1 MADRRRRPHSEA
13 ESDEESTE
21 TGSTQSPRK
30 PRQSECESEG
40 ETKEADLEVSDYE
53 SANEDNGEEEEEDEE
68 EEEESE
74 EEEDDDE
81 EEEGEEYEEED
92 VIIEDYDEVGE
103 ERQSGD
109 GEEQPDKSKLDD
121 DEDRKNPA
129 FIPRQGA
136 FYEHDLR
143 LGEDGQEG
151 LEEDKRPTGPRKKLW
166 QDEGRWNHDKYADY
180 MQAPKSREE
189 LITMYGYDIRL
200 ADKPPDAPPRRG
212 GGGGPRRPRMD
223 EKPKISDFIQESSRD
238 DRIDTSEANLK
249 NTVNRMRK
257 DVLHQVVHMKNN
269 NNEKHQPPKYDEWN
283 SRYEENQSYRYRSRG
298 DSNKDS
304 GRGYGRNSD
313 SGRGYNRNRD
323 SNRGY
328 EKESYQ
334 DSNRGYDRPPRRD
347 YDNRGYDRPPR
358 REYDNRGQ
366 RYDDNRDYRG
376 DRGNYEYQRGGRYNG
391 RGYRNDPP
399 RREFTYSRGQRGG
412 RSRPDRGRGIAPR
425 RNFEQERKIPP
436 RFLKKKEQRLQQQLQ
451 NNYNTGEYVDHEQMQ
466 NYYND
471 NVVEGYQL
479 VEGDI
484 EGQHVVIQT
493 ETYTPAGGQEDVQQP
508 QEEKAEEKNE
518 NVIVQSSTS
527 ERKSYS
533 KDRRARTVGKTRV
546 QDSALN
552 AVQEGMVNLQLQ
564 DSQKSSKAGEVQD
577 RGEQKSKRSSQGQA
591 DNYQV
596 SSKQDGGRSK
606 RYSSQR
612 QRNPEQASPDTA
624 QFFPPEVPK
633 GFQKQ
638 EVVGPPFQQPILR
651 PPINY
656 PIPVSTNALPN
667 GPPQRLFRPPPVSM
681 TGPVPILPT
690 QFINTG
696 VIYGAPP
703 GPGPYPVAPIQGF
716 PSPPPVSTA
725 PPPPITG
732 VSSPVSRNH
741 VLRMVSYSGSPPP
754 VSSAPTPPKT
764 GVSSP
769 VTPPPPI
776 PGVSSPNQ
784 LQEVYRH
791 GTTYYAPE
799 LQYPQIKTFS
809 PVKRTKSAIPI
820 VNPEE
825 VTGNVYVEG
834 VEGERDVAEDQFQV
848 DNRDAMLQE
857 TIDREFGFEDQTE
870 APSLYEGKSV
880 TEPVSDGTLF
890 TETDGQTSETIE
902 HTDSDLD
909 SLSSRLTTDISNY
922 TIAFSTEQEV
932 IDKEDDERNSPVME
946 VKNSLSVV
954 ESVPIVKQ
962 EDSLPVDRISP
973 AIEKGDIQGDERNS
987 PVLEVK
993 NSLAVVESSPVVEQA
1008 DSLTDD
1014 NISPALEDKNS
1025 LSVVESSTVVKQDDS
1040 LSVDRTSPAIE
1051 EKNVESSPVMEEKNS
1066 VLADKSS
1073 PVPEDTKDTSQ
1084 EAADASSSPEVSV
1097 T

>member
-40 ETKEADLEVSDYE
+40 ETKEADLDVSDYE
-53 SANEDNGEEEEEDEE
+53 SANEDNGEEEEEEDDE

-81 EEEGEEYEEED
+81 EEEGEEYEDED

-238 DRIDTSEANLK
+238 DSYLVERKNDYNRNRDRYFRGKSEEYRQQDEERGPPPSRSYENQ
-249 NTVNRMRK
+249 NTG
-257 DVLHQVVHMKNN
+257 N

-328 EKESYQ
+328 ERESYQ
-334 DSNRGYDRPPRRD
+334 DSNRGYDRPPRRE

-366 RYDDNRDYRG
+366 RYDNRDNRDYRS

-412 RSRPDRGRGIAPR
+412 RSRPDRGRGVAPR

-451 NNYNTGEYVDHEQMQ
+451 NNYNTGEYIDHEQ

-493 ETYTPAGGQEDVQQP
+493 ETYTPAGGQEDVQQQP

-564 DSQKSSKAGEVQD
+564 ESQKSSKAGEAQD
-577 RGEQKSKRSSQGQA
+577 RGEQKSKRSSQGPA
-591 DNYQV
+591 DNYQA

-624 QFFPPEVPK
+624 QFFPSEVPK

-681 TGPVPILPT
+681 TGPVPIIPT

-703 GPGPYPVAPIQGF
+703 GQGPYPVAPIQGF

-725 PPPPITG
+725 
-732 VSSPVSRNH
+732 
-741 VLRMVSYSGSPPP
+741 
-754 VSSAPTPPKT
+754 
-764 GVSSP
+764 
-769 VTPPPPI
+769 PPPPI

-825 VTGNVYVEG
+825 VTGNVYVED
-834 VEGERDVAEDQFQV
+834 VEGERDLAEDQFQV

-880 TEPVSDGTLF
+880 TEPVSDETLL
-890 TETDGQTSETIE
+890 TKTDGQTLETIE

-932 IDKEDDERNSPVME
+932 IDKEDDQDDERNSPVME

-954 ESVPIVKQ
+954 ESVPIVEQ

-973 AIEKGDIQGDERNS
+973 AIEKGDNQGDERNS

-993 NSLAVVESSPVVEQA
+993 KGLSVVESSPVVEQA
-1008 DSLTDD
+1008 DSLTVDD
-1014 NISPALEDKNS
+1014 TSPALEDKNS

-1051 EKNVESSPVMEEKNS
+1051 EKNGESSPVMEEKNS

-1084 EAADASSSPEVSV
+1084 EAADASSSPEISV

>member
-53 SANEDNGEEEEEDEE
+53 SANEDNGEEGEEEEEEDD

-81 EEEGEEYEEED
+81 EEEGEEYEDED

-143 LGEDGQEG
+143 LGEDSQEG
-151 LEEDKRPTGPRKKLW
+151 LEEEKRPTGPRKKLW

-212 GGGGPRRPRMD
+212 GGGGPRRPRD
-223 EKPKISDFIQESSRD
+223 EKPRISDFIPESSRD
-238 DRIDTSEANLK
+238 DSYLVERKNDYNRNRDRNFRGKSEEYRQQDEERGPPPSRSYENQ
-249 NTVNRMRK
+249 NTGN
-257 DVLHQVVHMKNN
+257 D
-269 NNEKHQPPKYDEWN
+269 NEKHQPPKYDEWN

-328 EKESYQ
+328 ERESYQ

-358 REYDNRGQ
+358 RDYDNRGQ
-366 RYDDNRDYRG
+366 RYDNRDNRDYRS

-391 RGYRNDPP
+391 RGGYRNDPP

-412 RSRPDRGRGIAPR
+412 RSTRPDRGRGAAPR
-425 RNFEQERKIPP
+425 RSFEQERKIPP

-451 NNYNTGEYVDHEQMQ
+451 NNYNTGEYIDHEQMQ

-471 NVVEGYQL
+471 NAMEGYQL

-493 ETYTPAGGQEDVQQP
+493 ETYTPGGGQEDVQQP

-564 DSQKSSKAGEVQD
+564 ESQKSSKAGDAQD

-591 DNYQV
+591 DNYQA

-624 QFFPPEVPK
+624 QFYPQEVPK

-638 EVVGPPFQQPILR
+638 EVAVPFPQPILR

-656 PIPVSTNALPN
+656 PIPVSTSALPN

-681 TGPVPILPT
+681 TGPVPIIPP

-696 VIYGAPP
+696 VIYGPP
-703 GPGPYPVAPIQGF
+703 QGPGPYPVAPIQGF

-725 PPPPITG
+725 
-732 VSSPVSRNH
+732 
-741 VLRMVSYSGSPPP
+741 
-754 VSSAPTPPKT
+754 
-764 GVSSP
+764 
-769 VTPPPPI
+769 PPPPI

-799 LQYPQIKTFS
+799 MQYPQIKTFS

-825 VTGNVYVEG
+825 ITGNVYVEG
-834 VEGERDVAEDQFQV
+834 VEGEQEVGQDQFQV

-870 APSLYEGKSV
+870 PPSLYEGSKSV
-880 TEPVSDGTLF
+880 AEPVSDKRLF
-890 TETDGQTSETIE
+890 TDGLTSETIE

-909 SLSSRLTTDISNY
+909 SLSSRLITDISNY
-922 TIAFSTEQEV
+922 TIAFSTDQEV
-932 IDKEDDERNSPVME
+932 IEKDDDQEDERNSPVMD
-946 VKNSLSVV
+946 VKSSLPVV
-954 ESVPIVKQ
+954 ESVPIVEQ
-962 EDSLPVDRISP
+962 QDSLPADRISP
-973 AIEKGDIQGDERNS
+973 AIEKGDNRDDERNS

-993 NSLAVVESSPVVEQA
+993 NSMSVVESSPVVEKA
-1008 DSLTDD
+1008 DSLAVENT
-1014 NISPALEDKNS
+1014 SPALEDKNI
-1025 LSVVESSTVVKQDDS
+1025 LSVVESSQVVKQNDS
-1040 LSVDRTSPAIE
+1040 LSVDKTSPAIK
-1051 EKNVESSPVMEEKNS
+1051 EKNVESSPVVEEKNS
-1066 VLADKSS
+1066 VLVDKSS

-1084 EAADASSSPEVSV
+1084 EAADASSSPEISV